1 MINEITEPFFQ
12 PMLEVWAKFSAYVP
26 KLVAAFTFVL
36 FGLFI
41 ARVASSL
48 LEQFLRKIKL
58 DSYTSRVGINE
69 ILIRFGLGK
78 SPTQVVSFSV
88 YWALLLV
95 FLVTAANILSLT
107 VISDILQRFV
117 VIFLPRMVAAI
128 FIGFG
133 GLLFARFMADI
144 VLNSATSN
152 NLRGGRSLSKIV
164 HFVIVVFTLIAAIEQ
179 LGIKMK
185 MIIGGIN
192 IMLASLGLAFAIAVG
207 LGAKD
212 MASDLLKSLFTEN
225 KEEK

>member
-12 PMLEVWAKFSAYVP
+12 PVLEVWAKFSTYVP

-48 LEQFLRKIKL
+48 LEQFLRKIKM

-78 SPTQVVSFSV
+78 SPTQVVSFAV

-95 FLVTAANILSLT
+95 FLVTAANILNLT

>member
-1 MINEITEPFFQ
+1 MIYEITEPFFQ
-12 PMLEVWAKFSAYVP
+12 PVMEVWAKFSEYVP

-41 ARVASSL
+41 ARLASSL
-48 LEQFLRKIKL
+48 LEQFLRKIKF

-78 SPTQVVSFSV
+78 SFTQVISFVV

-95 FLVTAANILSLT
+95 FLVTAANILNLT
-107 VISDILQRFV
+107 VISEILRRFV
-117 VIFLPRMVAAI
+117 DFLPNLMAAI

-144 VLNSATSN
+144 VMSSAVSN
-152 NLRGGRSLSKIV
+152 NLRGGSSLSKIV

-212 MASDLLKSLFTEN
+212 IAHDVLRNLFTEN

>member
-12 PMLEVWAKFSAYVP
+12 PVLEVWAKFSAYVP

-36 FGLFI
+36 FGLFL
-41 ARVASSL
+41 ARVVSSL

-69 ILIRFGLGK
+69 ILTRFGLGK
-78 SPTQVVSFSV
+78 SPTQVISFVV
-88 YWALLLV
+88 YWGLLLV
-95 FLVTAANILSLT
+95 FLVTAADILNLT
-107 VISDILQRFV
+107 VISEILQRFV
-117 VIFLPRMVAAI
+117 VIFLPKMVAAI

-144 VLNSATSN
+144 VLNSAVSN
-152 NLRGGRSLSKIV
+152 NLRGGSSLSKIV

-212 MASDLLKSLFTEN
+212 IAHDVMRNLFTEN
-225 KEEK
+225 KDEK

>member
-1 MINEITEPFFQ
+1 MIYEITEPFFQ
-12 PMLEVWAKFSAYVP
+12 PVMEVWAKFSEYVP
-26 KLVAAFTFVL
+26 RLVAAFTFVL

-41 ARVASSL
+41 ARLISSL
-48 LEQFLRKIKL
+48 LEKFLRKIKF

-78 SPTQVVSFSV
+78 SFTQVISFVV

-95 FLVTAANILSLT
+95 FLVTAANILNLT
-107 VISDILQRFV
+107 VISEILRRFV
-117 VIFLPRMVAAI
+117 DFLPNLMAAI

-144 VLNSATSN
+144 VLSSAVSN
-152 NLRGGRSLSKIV
+152 NLRGGSSLSKIV

-212 MASDLLKSLFTEN
+212 IARDVLRNLFTEN